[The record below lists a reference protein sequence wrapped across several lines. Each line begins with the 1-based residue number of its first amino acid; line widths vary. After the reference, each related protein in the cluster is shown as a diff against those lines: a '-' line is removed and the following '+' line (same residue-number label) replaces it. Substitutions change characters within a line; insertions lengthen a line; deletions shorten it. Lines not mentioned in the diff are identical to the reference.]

1 MWPLVT
7 CLWEKYCFVCCAF
20 ILGLSKLWWIF
31 YDFLLTCIIKKK
43 CHFITEMG
51 FSHDALCFYCISSFG
66 QVSFLLEYLSSLSR
80 LLQSCLLVDPDLVIQ
95 DELLKPL
102 IPNIIRVL
110 TLCTK
115 DILGIRIVISSS
127 GDFKAGVLNPQDLM
141 LDDLRWKWY
150 NNNRNKVH
158 RKWLCAWIIL
168 KPYTLPGPW
177 KTCLSQN

>member
-1 MWPLVT
+1 
-7 CLWEKYCFVCCAF
+7 
-20 ILGLSKLWWIF
+20 
-31 YDFLLTCIIKKK
+31 
-43 CHFITEMG
+43 MG

-115 DILGIRIVISSS
+115 DILGELYL
-127 GDFKAGVLNPQDLM
+127 FLN
-141 LDDLRWKWY
+141 
-150 NNNRNKVH
+150 
-158 RKWLCAWIIL
+158 
-168 KPYTLPGPW
+168 
-177 KTCLSQN
+177 